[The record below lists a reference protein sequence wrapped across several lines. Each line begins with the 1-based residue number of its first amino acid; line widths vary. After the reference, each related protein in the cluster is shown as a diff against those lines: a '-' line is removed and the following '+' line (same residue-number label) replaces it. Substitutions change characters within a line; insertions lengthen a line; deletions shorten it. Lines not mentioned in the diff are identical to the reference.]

1 MQCSIRLVNLSKN
14 VSSYA
19 MCKKMHRQAWQ
30 FFLLFAKPCLWTVDC
45 RFRYCACLFVG
56 FACSVMISIWEWRMP
71 CVLRNRSTSGFVQRP
86 SLMARYAYLHASIV
100 NAAWIAIAVYI
111 SLLDRGGLL
120 FAWTDGDGRVGCLDG
135 VGAAGCR
142 VSVCCRCVW
151 SVGVWACVGSGRAV
165 R

>member
-1 MQCSIRLVNLSKN
+1 VPVFLS
-14 VSSYA
+14 A
-19 MCKKMHRQAWQ
+19 I
-30 FFLLFAKPCLWTVDC
+30 
-45 RFRYCACLFVG
+45 
-56 FACSVMISIWEWRMP
+56 ACSVMISIWEWRMP

-100 NAAWIAIAVYI
+100 NAAWIVIAVYI

-142 VSVCCRCVW
+142 VSVCCCV
-151 SVGVWACVGSGRAV
+151 VGGCGPVWAVGGL
-165 R
+165 